1 MCEILRIDGWRTVG
15 IGITRGVVAR
25 RDCAATIR
33 ILPRGVLVEA
43 AVFIGCDWSLSGV
56 SMDDAAI
63 RALSPKTASEAG
75 GRYRRYRGLSGVHKS
90 VARHVVISF
99 FCFVHAKQELSSRPK
114 LREADLDADS
124 KETAAMAERAITRH
138 VLGSISISLL
148 PWFCALGL
156 YPNRNGSTFTPLNG
170 KKSTIVLICS
180 RVLSARKDLVV
191 DISAS
196 PVLMLPLTAPPV
208 PWQKLCT
215 SVVSWL

>member
-75 GRYRRYRGLSGVHKS
+75 GGIADIVDCLEFTRVWRG
-90 VARHVVISF
+90 
-99 FCFVHAKQELSSRPK
+99 
-114 LREADLDADS
+114 
-124 KETAAMAERAITRH
+124 M
-138 VLGSISISLL
+138 
-148 PWFCALGL
+148 W
-156 YPNRNGSTFTPLNG
+156 
-170 KKSTIVLICS
+170 
-180 RVLSARKDLVV
+180 
-191 DISAS
+191 
-196 PVLMLPLTAPPV
+196 
-208 PWQKLCT
+208 
-215 SVVSWL
+215 